1 MPRGRRNDML
11 EQMPWK
17 ALRSSSR
24 FRKRYSSQV
33 SATLV
38 TRLRDLISVL
48 GFKGSGIA
56 GPKPPR
62 PSFSKPL
69 DNNSLQLS
77 AARDPL
83 VKDFTEARDT
93 VQGRAVLKDS
103 LPGEVQAAGDVPGLN
118 LVQLSST

>member
-1 MPRGRRNDML
+1 MGSSPRH
-11 EQMPWK
+11 
-17 ALRSSSR
+17 
-24 FRKRYSSQV
+24 
-33 SATLV
+33 
-38 TRLRDLISVL
+38 
-48 GFKGSGIA
+48 SGIA

-93 VQGRAVLKDS
+93 VQGRAVLME
-103 LPGEVQAAGDVPGLN
+103 GENPEKHGKMGKSWENNGKIGIFAVENGKIHSEMMGY
-118 LVQLSST
+118 LVI